1 MFIIIDKNRKSYI
14 DYNINRINIKR
25 KKNNCPFTYNW
36 AFYELYHV
44 QSNDLFLI

>member
-1 MFIIIDKNRKSYI
+1 MMDINKGKIYI
-14 DYNINRINIKR
+14 DYNINRITNIKR
-25 KKNNCPFTYNW
+25 KKNNYPFTYNW